1 MMLLMNSCQ
10 QAPIAT
16 ESSLPISESIS
27 IDYLE
32 SESLVEV
39 PKAPTLSHIEIIN
52 MCNDKQ
58 MQEEII
64 SSNGD
69 KLIINAHTEF
79 DYVNK
84 ISLYKYIPL
93 SISADMRQSI
103 FNNYFGDRANEVFC
117 KDENRDIWQLGETR
131 TGDFYKYEISF
142 PTDGSG
148 DVVFVLSYRKPNL
161 NYLDE
166 NLLDSANECSCLIS
180 PEEAKSQCDDFIM
193 SLLGEGAYTIDS
205 ILAYGKNGQSPFYK
219 VYYKRSLDNLP
230 VNSFNDIYM
239 FIDDNGIE
247 KIRGAFYDVEEIETP
262 QSIISLDEA
271 ITILKDNIDMIN
283 FHNGNTLH
291 INNIGMEYVVEQ
303 QTPGEQYVVPAWR
316 FGIGTNEDENKLNR
330 NYILAVNAFTGSII
344 QDDRG

>member
-1 MMLLMNSCQ
+1 MRSLTFNKERGVKMKQINYFFVITTIVMLLLNSCQ
-10 QAPIAT
+10 KPPFNVDNNIIAT
-16 ESSLPISESIS
+16 NAPATE
-27 IDYLE
+27 YLE
-32 SESLVEV
+32 SDTIMEESI
-39 PKAPTLSHIEIIN
+39 APSTANIDIIN

-103 FNNYFGDRANEVFC
+103 FYNYFGDRANEVFC

-239 FIDDNGIE
+239 FIDFSVDCI
-247 KIRGAFYDVEEIETP
+247 V
-262 QSIISLDEA
+262 
-271 ITILKDNIDMIN
+271 
-283 FHNGNTLH
+283 
-291 INNIGMEYVVEQ
+291 
-303 QTPGEQYVVPAWR
+303 PG
-316 FGIGTNEDENKLNR
+316 
-330 NYILAVNAFTGSII
+330 
-344 QDDRG
+344 